1 MADIPARL
9 RLRQATSVQWA
20 STNPILALGE
30 PAFETDTKR
39 MRIGDGTTAFLSLP
53 YVYTT
58 GSNPDLAGLTATS
71 FLINDATPYAGS
83 LNSLTGRRLTQLT
96 TGFSNA
102 WTGAATGD
110 FVITLTIDGN
120 NAVQLGMDAKAAGT
134 LWRRAQVANVWGAWD
149 AVVTLTGTQ
158 TISGNKTFT
167 GSTVLS
173 GTTTIATLLSTL
185 LSGGYT
191 SSAVF
196 DGTPAAGSIYRPD
209 PLAASP
215 GNMRNVINNGAF
227 TLAAPNRVGEYTMIV
242 QITNGATAGA
252 ITLSGFSKATGVA
265 FSLTNGASFL
275 LFITK
280 ASGAIFC
287 NTVAL
292 Q

>member
-9 RLRQATSVQWA
+9 RIRQATSTQWA

-30 PAFETDTKR
+30 LAFETDTKR
-39 MRIGDGTTAFLSLP
+39 LRIGDGTTAFTSLP

-58 GSNPDLAGLTATS
+58 GSNPDLANIGAAS
-71 FLINDATPYAGS
+71 FLINDATAYGGN
-83 LNSLTGRRLTQLT
+83 LNSLTGRRVSQLT
-96 TGFSNA
+96 AGFTNA
-102 WTGAATGD
+102 WTGAAAGD
-110 FVITLTIDGN
+110 YVFTLTTDAN
-120 NAVQLGMDAKAAGT
+120 NAVQLGIDAKASGT
-134 LWRRAQVANVWGAWD
+134 IWRRAKVANTWGAWD
-149 AVVTLTGTQ
+149 ATVSLTGSQ
-158 TISGNKTFT
+158 TITGNKTFT

-196 DGTPAAGSIYRPD
+196 DGTLVAGATYRPD

-227 TLAAPNRVGEYTMIV
+227 TLSAPNRAGEYTMIV